1 MQSLIIKI
9 ELEGLERFTHK
20 FLLFLIILL
29 NGLFL
34 FSQETNYQK
43 GELYTID
50 EIKVTGL
57 KSFNEQT
64 VIAYTGLSK
73 GKELR
78 IPGEEISRV
87 INKLWKLELFSD
99 INFYL
104 TKIQDKKA
112 SIEISIKE
120 LPSLSEFSIIGLK
133 KSKEETIIDEIEI
146 KKGQKIT
153 ENFIETTKNYIVN
166 KYKKNGFLNT
176 KVSINTRPD
185 SLGINNERMLINI
198 DLGDRVKINS
208 INFEGNKIVKSSN
221 LKKQMKKTKTKLPG
235 RFWKKSKFIEED
247 YKNDLSAIVD
257 YYKEKGYRDARILAD
272 SVLVDKNTIDLNIE
286 INEGNK
292 YYFGNINFLGNSIY
306 SDELLSRALGL
317 YKGDVYN
324 GVLLK
329 KRIADDSKPDG
340 EDITNLYQNNGY
352 LFSTINAVE
361 IAAEND
367 TINFEIRIN
376 EGKPA
381 FFDKITVIGNDRTND
396 NVIYRELR
404 TKPGELYSKDKI
416 VRTVR
421 ELGQL
426 GFFDPEQISPDFKN
440 VDPNA
445 GTVDIEYGLVEK
457 SASQVELQGGYGGGG
472 FIGTLGLSFNNFSLK
487 NLKNKSAWKPVPMG
501 DGQALSLRLQAN
513 RFYRVYS
520 FSLSDPWFG
529 GEQPVQFST
538 SFSHTKQYRYNFFT
552 GRVDKSQSFEIT
564 GASIGLAKRLRVPD
578 DYFLLSQTL
587 SYQYYN
593 LNNYYT
599 GLFTFGEGKSNNVSY
614 TVALSRNNTY
624 TNPIFPLGGSE
635 FMLSARFSL
644 PYSLWNGVDYANLGN
659 LDEYQDNDGNPDQAK
674 IDQERFK
681 WLEFYKIKFKGTWY
695 TRLVDKLVLRTH
707 TEFGFLGAYNN
718 DRGVIPFDRFFLGGD
733 GMSQYAMD
741 GREMISLRGYP
752 NQSLSTTNGST
763 IYNRFSL
770 ELRYPITLKPAASIF
785 GLTFLEAGQG
795 YDNFREFNP
804 FNSKRSMGFG
814 LRIFMPAFGLLGIDF
829 AYGLDNTNDANLSP
843 NGWETHFVIGQQF

>member
-1 MQSLIIKI
+1 MLSLIIKI

-176 KVSINTRPD
+176 IVSINTRPD
-185 SLGINNERMLINI
+185 SVGINNEKMLINI

-221 LKKQMKKTKTKLPG
+221 LKKQMKKTKTKLTG

-272 SVLVDKNTIDLNIE
+272 SVLVDKNTIDLNNE

-599 GLFTFGEGKSNNVSY
+599 GLFTFGEGKSNNISY

-829 AYGLDNTNDANLSP
+829 AYGLDNTNDADLSP

>member
-1 MQSLIIKI
+1 MLSLIIKI

-104 TKIQDKKA
+104 TKIKDKKA

-185 SLGINNERMLINI
+185 SIGINNEKMLINI

-695 TRLVDKLVLRTH
+695 TRLVEKLVLRTH